1 MQLPSASIVW
11 ANDLAHQA
19 VRVVGREVSSSARK
33 NMLLKHYDFKHDRH
47 ASSPMK
53 SAPGRQKTVRT
64 IDAARQD
71 GSQTSE
77 DAYTRQLHYL
87 NLFAVV

>member
-1 MQLPSASIVW
+1 VNRSAYYICFVSETSDYSNHAAHGKDMQLPSASVVW

-47 ASSPMK
+47 A
-53 SAPGRQKTVRT
+53 
-64 IDAARQD
+64 
-71 GSQTSE
+71 
-77 DAYTRQLHYL
+77 
-87 NLFAVV
+87 N